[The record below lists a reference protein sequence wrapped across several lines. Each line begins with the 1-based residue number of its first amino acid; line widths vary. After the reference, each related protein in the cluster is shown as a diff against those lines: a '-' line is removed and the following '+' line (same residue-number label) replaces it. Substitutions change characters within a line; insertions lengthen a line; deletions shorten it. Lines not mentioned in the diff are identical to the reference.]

1 MSLKLLKR
9 ICTFFPLRLNKITI
23 TNQILGKNSIKVIKV
38 LCTKIIRISIEENF
52 CQNAGEKDFKAS
64 TNEINMITLEDSN
77 EEMICN

>member
-1 MSLKLLKR
+1 SLKLLKR
-9 ICTFFPLRLNKITI
+9 ICTFFPLRLNKITT
-23 TNQILGKNSIKVIKV
+23 TNRILGKNSIKVIKV

-52 CQNAGEKDFKAS
+52 CQNAGEKDLKAS

>member
-9 ICTFFPLRLNKITI
+9 IYTFFPLRLNKITI

>member
-1 MSLKLLKR
+1 M
-9 ICTFFPLRLNKITI
+9 
-23 TNQILGKNSIKVIKV
+23 LGKNSIKVIRV

-52 CQNAGEKDFKAS
+52 CQNAGEKDLKAS